1 MTTENGRRITPDCGG
16 SPEADQRDPH
26 WRACCSLLLRKE
38 TRVFGLRKKKKK
50 KTKSTVA
57 DGSLEKVLGRWLFL
71 IGQVEEMNRQW
82 KTKWFFSRGV

>member
-1 MTTENGRRITPDCGG
+1 MTTENGRRITPDYGG
-16 SPEADQRDPH
+16 SPEADQRDPR

-38 TRVFGLRKKKKK
+38 TRVFGLRKKKKN

-71 IGQVEEMNRQW
+71 IGQVGEMNRQW
-82 KTKWFFSRGV
+82 KTKRFFSRGV